1 MLDETQLYHSI
12 SYISML
18 KQSHVEHVLLKE
30 AIEESKSK
38 ENIKDKIIKVEDHL
52 NMKSSEWVDK
62 LTPDILPI
70 IYFKPLHDNPT
81 YSFSCGVIFGTD
93 SKERLMTKK
102 WSPHDGRWEEEVI
115 DKHSELLLYSP
126 CFYTSSEKYNSE
138 SFTLIKKSFLSES
151 NLIFSMVLIGFVIN
165 FVALGVSFYTM
176 QVYDR
181 VLPTGANQTLF
192 VLTTGVLLAIF
203 YEFVSKSLRLHLSDK
218 IIKKADKKISRSVFY
233 RILQIRLDQLPRSL
247 GTLSSQIKGY
257 EIVRNLL
264 SNVIQRAFVDI
275 PFSILF
281 LSVIF
286 YISGILVLI
295 PLFFLIL
302 TLSFGLICK
311 IKTEKISSN
320 LTSANNL
327 KMGLLVET
335 IEGAESIKSGQ
346 AGWRMLSKWTSLS
359 NQARDDES
367 KIRLIS
373 DRASNI
379 SALFQQCSYISL
391 VAGGSLLVQQGGI
404 TMGGIIASTILS
416 GRIFQ
421 PLSAIPS
428 LMVQWSHS
436 KAALKG
442 LDELWALEC
451 DHHGQ
456 NQPVELENISGSY
469 YFESVKHS
477 YDDTL
482 SVQVDKLK
490 INSGEKVAILGP
502 IGSGKTT
509 FLRLLSGLYKP
520 TSGRVLIDDVD
531 ISYISKVSLSEY
543 IGFVMQDSRL
553 FAGTV
558 RENLLLGIQDPG
570 DSEILNAAK
579 LTGLSYSLLAKH
591 PKGLEMEIS
600 EGGRGLSGGQRQL
613 INITRIFLR
622 DPSVWLLDEPTSSM
636 DGALE
641 ARVKQALKNEIK
653 KENTMIL
660 VTHKFEMLDLVE
672 RIIVIVDNNV
682 VLDGEREAII
692 KKLKSNDKGAD
703 NGLE

>member
-1 MLDETQLYHSI
+1 MLNETQLFHSI
-12 SYISML
+12 SYISTL
-18 KQSHVEHVLLKE
+18 NQSHIEHVLLKE
-30 AIEESKSK
+30 AVEESKSK
-38 ENIKDKIIKVEDHL
+38 GNIKERIKKIESYI
-52 NMKSSEWVDK
+52 NIKSSEWREDF
-62 LTPDILPI
+62 TPEVLPI
-70 IYFKPLHDNPT
+70 IYFKPQQDGKTN
-81 YSFSCGVIFGTD
+81 SISCGVIFGTD
-93 SKERLMTKK
+93 SDGNLITKK
-102 WSPHDGRWEEEVI
+102 WSPHNGRWEEEVI
-115 DKHSELLLYSP
+115 NKSSDLLFYSP
-126 CFYTSSEKYNSE
+126 SFYTSSEKNKSE
-138 SFTLIKKSFLSES
+138 SFTLIKKAFLNES
-151 NLIFSMVLIGFVIN
+151 NLIFSLIVVGIVIN

-192 VLTTGVLLAIF
+192 VLSVGVFLAIV
-203 YEFVSKSLRLHLSDK
+203 YEFISKSLRLHVSDK
-218 IIKKADKKISRSVFY
+218 IINKADKKISRSVFY
-233 RILQIRLDQLPRSL
+233 RLLQIRLDQLPCSL

-264 SNVIQRAFVDI
+264 SNMIQRAFVDI

-286 YISGILVLI
+286 YISGFLVLI

-311 IKTEKISSN
+311 RKTDKISSD
-320 LTSANNL
+320 LTNATNL
-327 KMGLLVET
+327 KMGLLVES

-346 AGWRMLSKWTSLS
+346 AGWRMLSKWTNLS

-367 KIRLIS
+367 TIRLIS
-373 DRASNI
+373 DRTSNI
-379 SALFQQCSYISL
+379 SALFQHCSYISL
-391 VAGGSLLVQQGGI
+391 VAGGALLVQQGGL
-404 TMGGIIASTILS
+404 TMGGIIACTILS

-421 PLSAIPS
+421 PLSAVPS

-456 NQPVELENISGSY
+456 NQPIALENISGDY
-469 YFESVKHS
+469 YLEGVKHS
-477 YDDTL
+477 YSDML
-482 SVQVDKLK
+482 SIQVDQLK

-509 FLRLLSGLYKP
+509 FLRLLSGIYKP

-531 ISYISKVSLSEY
+531 INYISKVPLSKH

-570 DSEILNAAK
+570 DSTILNVAK
-579 LTGLSYSLLAKH
+579 LTGLSSSLLSKH
-591 PKGLEMEIS
+591 PKGLEMEVS

-613 INITRIFLR
+613 INLTRIFLR
-622 DPSVWLLDEPTSSM
+622 SPSVWLLDEPTSSM

-641 ARVKQALKNEIK
+641 ARVKQALRSEIK
-653 KENTMIL
+653 KEHTMIL
-660 VTHKFEMLDLVE
+660 VTHKYDMLDLVD
-672 RIIVIVDNNV
+672 RIIVLVNNKV
-682 VLDGEREAII
+682 VLDGDRDAVI
-692 KKLKSNDKGAD
+692 KKLNSDNKGES
-703 NGLE
+703 NGLA